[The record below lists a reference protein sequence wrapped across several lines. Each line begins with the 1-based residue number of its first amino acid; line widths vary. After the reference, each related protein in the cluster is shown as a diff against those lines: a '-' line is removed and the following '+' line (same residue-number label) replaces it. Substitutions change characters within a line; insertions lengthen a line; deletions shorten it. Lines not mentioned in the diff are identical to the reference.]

1 MKKLLTLIA
10 IFFLSLTLFSCEDQ
24 EIADV
29 VPPNLNGVKN
39 IDYRIGNPLPNLMD
53 GVSAYDNID
62 GNITDQIVINDDDV
76 DYETPG
82 VYSLIYTISDSSG
95 NQDTETVSFTIL
107 QSMTPIDLNPPT
119 ILNARNV
126 FYAYGSNLPD
136 YLEGLSAY
144 DLEDGYITEHIIYDD
159 SEVNLNVL
167 GSYPLTYAVEDEA
180 RNSFSITVTL
190 FVYDPVNP
198 VISGLET
205 MYYMIGSDLPDF
217 LEGVTATDNYDGDIT
232 ELIELNDEDF
242 NPLLEG
248 TYEISY
254 TVSDSSDNQ
263 ITETREVI
271 VTSDPL
277 PVIEGAVDFEVR
289 VFSDAPNYMSGLTA
303 YDELD
308 GDLTSSITYDD
319 SLVNLDMI
327 GAYSLTYSIA
337 DLSNQIVSVT
347 VLVHVMDDLA
357 PTLSGVTDHTY
368 YMSDDLPNL
377 RFGVEAIDNYDGD
390 LTSEIKII
398 ENGINYGVVGTY
410 DITYEITDS
419 SENVTSLTVT
429 LTVIDNVA
437 PTINGATNLIYTM
450 GETIDLLDG
459 ISAYD
464 IVDGDLTAYLAFD
477 DSLVNYEVEGTYLVT
492 FSVLDSSSNI
502 KEVTIELAVVSGST
516 SVLSYLNV
524 YYINDT
530 HGSIEPTDTEMG
542 LAKIGNL
549 IDDEKTNH
557 PDETLF
563 IGGGDL
569 LQGSLLSNYFYG
581 SSMMHILNELDMDA
595 FVLGN
600 HEFDWGIEV
609 VTSYRD
615 VNHPVY
621 SVDFP
626 ILGANIFFDNTQTRP
641 DYIDAYTII
650 EKQNIKVGIIGLMGY
665 GIESSIA
672 TSRISDYYFADPI
685 YWAGYY
691 TEYLRNEEDVD
702 LVLVV
707 IHDDGR
713 GSFNQTLSTW
723 TGSKK
728 VDAVFNGHS
737 HQSYTY
743 SYSRTGVD
751 MPEIQ
756 SSSNGRQV
764 GKVSFTFDYQGL
776 VTSASAS
783 NLTSSNDSRLSTP
796 STRIQTIIDS
806 YVNEVAP
813 LLNETIITAGESI
826 SKSSLTFYMAKLMRM
841 ATDSDIGFHNSGGT
855 RDDIYDGEAITV
867 AKLYKIFPFDNK
879 IKTSYVLGSEI
890 NAYINAYGSYN
901 DIRPG
906 ISSFSSN
913 TYYKVA
919 TNDYVFDMVDNPF
932 IYGNQIEDTGI
943 LIRDILETVLRN
955 QADLGLTFM
964 ISNPI
969 SF

>member
-10 IFFLSLTLFSCEDQ
+10 ILFLSLTLFSCEDQ
-24 EIADV
+24 ETSDV
-29 VPPNLNGVKN
+29 VPPNIIGVKN
-39 IDYRIGNPLPNLMD
+39 IDYRIGNPLPDLMD
-53 GVSAYDNID
+53 GVSATDNID
-62 GNITDQIVINDDDV
+62 GIITNLIVINDDDV
-76 DYETPG
+76 DYENPG
-82 VYSLIYTISDSSG
+82 VYSLIYTVTDSSG
-95 NQDTETVSFTIL
+95 NIDTKTVSFTVL

-119 ILNARNV
+119 ILNAKNV
-126 FYAYGSNLPD
+126 YYAYGSNLPD
-136 YLEGLSAY
+136 YLGGLSAF
-144 DLEDGYITEHIIYDD
+144 DLEDGYITENITYDD
-159 SEVNLNVL
+159 SEVNLNVI

-190 FVYDPVNP
+190 FVYDPVYP
-198 VISGLET
+198 VLSGLDT
-205 MYYMIGSDLPDF
+205 LYYMIGSELPDF
-217 LEGVTATDNYDGDIT
+217 LIGVTATDNYDGDLTEEIT
-232 ELIELNDEDF
+232 INDDAF
-242 NPLLEG
+242 NPLVEG

-254 TVSDSSDNQ
+254 TVSDSSGNE
-263 ITETREVI
+263 ITLTREVI
-271 VTSDPL
+271 VTDDPL
-277 PVIEGAVDFEVR
+277 PEINGTSDFEIL
-289 VFSDAPNYMSGLTA
+289 VFSDAPNYLLNITA
-303 YDELD
+303 SDEID
-308 GDLTSSITYDD
+308 GDLTSNIVYDD
-319 SLVNLDMI
+319 SNVNLNEVGSYPLI
-327 GAYSLTYSIA
+327 YSVT
-337 DLSNQIVSVT
+337 DLSNQMVT
-347 VLVHVMDDLA
+347 VTVYVHVIDNLA
-357 PTLSGVTDHTY
+357 PVLSGVSDITY

-377 RFGVEAIDNYDGD
+377 LTGITALDNYDGD
-390 LTSEIKII
+390 LTSLISVT

-410 DITYEITDS
+410 DITYSIKDASNNTS
-419 SENVTSLTVT
+419 SQTIT

-437 PTINGATNLIYTM
+437 PTISGAINLIYTM
-450 GETIDLLDG
+450 GETIDLLSG
-459 ISAYD
+459 ITAYD
-464 IVDGDLTAYLAFD
+464 LVDGDLSAYIAFD
-477 DSLVNYEVEGTYLVT
+477 DELVNYEVEGTYYVT
-492 FSVLDSSSNI
+492 YSVIDSSFNSVEI
-502 KEVTIELAVVSGST
+502 TIELSVVSGQT

-530 HGSIEPTDTEMG
+530 HGSIEPTDSEMG

-569 LQGSLLSNYFYG
+569 LQGSLLSNFFYG

-595 FVLGN
+595 FVIGN
-600 HEFDWGIEV
+600 HEFDWGIDV
-609 VTSYRD
+609 VASYRD

-626 ILGANIFFDNTQTRP
+626 ILGANIFYDNTTTRP
-641 DYIDAYTII
+641 DYIDAYTIV
-650 EKQNIKVGIIGLMGY
+650 EKQNIKVGIIGLIGY

-672 TSRISDYYFADPI
+672 TSKVSDYYFADPV

-707 IHDDGR
+707 LHDDGR
-713 GSFNQTLSTW
+713 NSFNQTLSTW

-743 SYSRTGVD
+743 SYSRSGVD

-783 NLTSSNDSRLSTP
+783 NLTSSNESRLSTP
-796 STRIQTIIDS
+796 STRIQTIIDG
-806 YVNEVAP
+806 YIAEVAP

-841 ATDSDIGFHNSGGT
+841 ATNSDIGFHNSGGT
-855 RDDIYDGEAITV
+855 RDDIYDGEPITV

-879 IKTSYVLGSEI
+879 IKTSYILGSEI
-890 NAYINAYGSYN
+890 NQYISSYGSYY

-906 ISSFSSN
+906 ISSFDNN

-955 QADLGLTFM
+955 QADLGLSFM
-964 ISNPI
+964 VTNPI
-969 SF
+969 NF

>member
-10 IFFLSLTLFSCEDQ
+10 ILFLSLTLFSCEDQ
-24 EIADV
+24 ETSDV
-29 VPPNLNGVKN
+29 VPPNIIGVKN
-39 IDYRIGNPLPNLMD
+39 IDYRIGNPLPDLMD
-53 GVSAYDNID
+53 GVSATDNID
-62 GNITDQIVINDDDV
+62 GIITNLIVINDDDV
-76 DYETPG
+76 DYENPG
-82 VYSLIYTISDSSG
+82 VYSLIYTVTDSSG
-95 NQDTETVSFTIL
+95 NIDTKTVSFTVL

-119 ILNARNV
+119 ILNAKNV
-126 FYAYGSNLPD
+126 YYAYGSNLPD
-136 YLEGLSAY
+136 YLGGLSAF
-144 DLEDGYITEHIIYDD
+144 DLEDGYITENITYDD
-159 SEVNLNVL
+159 SEVNLNVI

-190 FVYDPVNP
+190 FVYDPVYP
-198 VISGLET
+198 VLSGLDT
-205 MYYMIGSDLPDF
+205 LYYMIGSELPDF
-217 LEGVTATDNYDGDIT
+217 LIGVTATDNYDGDLTEEIT
-232 ELIELNDEDF
+232 INDDAF
-242 NPLLEG
+242 NPLVEG

-254 TVSDSSDNQ
+254 TVSDSSGNE
-263 ITETREVI
+263 ITLTREVI
-271 VTSDPL
+271 VTDDPL
-277 PVIEGAVDFEVR
+277 PEINGTSDFEIL
-289 VFSDAPNYMSGLTA
+289 VFSDAPNYLLNITA
-303 YDELD
+303 SDEID
-308 GDLTSSITYDD
+308 GDLTSNIVYDD
-319 SLVNLDMI
+319 SNVNLNEVGSYPLI
-327 GAYSLTYSIA
+327 YSVT
-337 DLSNQIVSVT
+337 DLSNQMVT
-347 VLVHVMDDLA
+347 VTVYVHVIDNLA
-357 PTLSGVTDHTY
+357 PVLSGVSDITY

-377 RFGVEAIDNYDGD
+377 LTGITALDNYDGD
-390 LTSEIKII
+390 LTSLISVT

-410 DITYEITDS
+410 DITYSIKDASNNTS
-419 SENVTSLTVT
+419 SQTIT

-437 PTINGATNLIYTM
+437 PTISGAINLIYTM
-450 GETIDLLDG
+450 GETIDLLSG
-459 ISAYD
+459 ITAYD
-464 IVDGDLTAYLAFD
+464 LVDGDLSAYIAFD
-477 DSLVNYEVEGTYLVT
+477 DELVNYEVEGTYYVT
-492 FSVLDSSSNI
+492 YSVIDSSFNSVEI
-502 KEVTIELAVVSGST
+502 TIELSVVSGQT

-530 HGSIEPTDTEMG
+530 HGSIEPTDSEMG

-569 LQGSLLSNYFYG
+569 LQGSLLSNFFYG

-595 FVLGN
+595 FVIGN
-600 HEFDWGIEV
+600 HEFDWGIDV
-609 VTSYRD
+609 VASYRD

-626 ILGANIFFDNTQTRP
+626 ILGANIFYDNTTTRP
-641 DYIDAYTII
+641 DYIDAYTIV
-650 EKQNIKVGIIGLMGY
+650 EKQNIKVGIIGLIGY

-672 TSRISDYYFADPI
+672 TSKVSDYYFADPV

-707 IHDDGR
+707 LHDDGR
-713 GSFNQTLSTW
+713 NSFNQTLSTW

-743 SYSRTGVD
+743 SYSRSGVD

-764 GKVSFTFDYQGL
+764 GIVSFTFDYQGL

-783 NLTSSNDSRLSTP
+783 NLTSSNESRLSTP
-796 STRIQTIIDS
+796 STRIQTIIDG
-806 YVNEVAP
+806 YIAEVAP
-813 LLNETIITAGESI
+813 LLNETIINAGESI

-841 ATDSDIGFHNSGGT
+841 ATNSDIGFHNSGGT
-855 RDDIYDGEAITV
+855 RDDIYDGEPITV

-879 IKTSYVLGSEI
+879 IKTSYILGSEI
-890 NAYINAYGSYN
+890 NQYISSYGSFN

-906 ISSFSSN
+906 ISSFDNN

-955 QADLGLTFM
+955 QAGLGLTFM
-964 ISNPI
+964 VTNPI
-969 SF
+969 NF